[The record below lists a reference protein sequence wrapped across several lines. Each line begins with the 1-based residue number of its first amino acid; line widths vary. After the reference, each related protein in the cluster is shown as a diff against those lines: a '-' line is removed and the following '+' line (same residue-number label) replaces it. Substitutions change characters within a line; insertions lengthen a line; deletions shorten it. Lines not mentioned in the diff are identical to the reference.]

1 MSCKE
6 LKTKKYKSRNSP
18 AYSAMDCKGKTMIGN
33 DGQTYISKAD
43 KNGVYKWALSKIGT
57 KKASK
62 SVNKTRKNKKIST
75 PEPAD
80 SSKNVV
86 LDLSGKKPKHK
97 YTIEDNGDNP
107 YIVYDYGNRVEVY
120 GQNYDEEKDAYYIST
135 KLLDIKYKKLFAGDN
150 DLKLPDYDKKGMWR
164 GNTVLLETGPGK
176 YIFIGNHGIR
186 EFTTVD
192 GDTIEKYYS
201 PLGNNSVPYPYAV
214 GKKYTYFML
223 NDGRV
228 KEGPKFKYVPNEDLN
243 LKEDAYTQLYGMGE
257 SKLDRYNLKTY
268 KVKVLRKRF
277 DHYGWYIKRNKKG
290 KI

>member
-6 LKTKKYKSRNSP
+6 LKTKKYKSRSSP
-18 AYSAMDCKGKTMIGN
+18 AYSAMDCKGKTMKGN

-43 KNGVYKWALSKIGT
+43 KNGVYKWVLSKTGT

-62 SVNKTRKNKKIST
+62 SVTKTRKNKKIST
-75 PEPAD
+75 LEPEN
-80 SSKNVV
+80 SSKNVI

-97 YTIEDNGDNP
+97 YTIEDNGDSP

-120 GQNYDEEKDAYYIST
+120 GQDYDEEKNAFSISE
-135 KLLDIKYKKLFAGDN
+135 KLLDTKYKKLFVGDN
-150 DLKLPDYDKKGMWR
+150 DINLPNYEKKGKWR

-176 YIFIGNHGIR
+176 YIFIGNGIR

-201 PLGNNSVPYPYAV
+201 PLGNNFVPYPYAV

-223 NDGRV
+223 DNGGV
-228 KEGPKFKYVPNEDLN
+228 KEGPKYYYIPNEDLN
-243 LKEDAYTQLYGMGE
+243 LKEDPYQVLYGFVE
-257 SKLDRYNLKTY
+257 SKLIGTSPKTY

-277 DHYGWYIKRNKKG
+277 DHYGWWYIKRHKKG
-290 KI
+290 NI